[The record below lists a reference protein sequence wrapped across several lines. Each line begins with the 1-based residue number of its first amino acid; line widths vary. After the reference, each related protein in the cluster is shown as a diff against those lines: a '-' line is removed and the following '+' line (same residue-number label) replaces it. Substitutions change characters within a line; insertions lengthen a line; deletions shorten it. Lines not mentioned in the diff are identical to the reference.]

1 MLPGLL
7 SSFISTTDV
16 IKFYDIS
23 LVDKEG
29 GVYPVSKIIMAGHS
43 NVIRNIFTYE
53 ADKCKTNFYL
63 EAVPGL
69 GLERGVESLL
79 SWANVE
85 DVLETAEFLDIPL
98 VSSLCQEWLETRMH
112 CFLTMPWGSGG

>member
-1 MLPGLL
+1 
-7 SSFISTTDV
+7 
-16 IKFYDIS
+16 
-23 LVDKEG
+23 
-29 GVYPVSKIIMAGHS
+29 MAAHS
-43 NVIRNIFTYE
+43 NVLRNIFTYE
-53 ADKCKTNFYL
+53 ADKSKTNFYL

-69 GLERGVESLL
+69 GLVLILDWIESGEGVESLL